1 MDFSSNGK
9 FMCLAERRECKDWIS
24 IYYAGH
30 DWKMVN
36 TFETLETFDVAD
48 CKWVMLNTAILVQD
62 NPLEP
67 RFVIYAALTGNP
79 IAVHAPKC
87 NGGLGIRNLSISPS
101 ANLLACGT
109 FDTTMVLYNNV
120 T

>member
-1 MDFSSNGK
+1 
-9 FMCLAERRECKDWIS
+9 MCLAERRECKDWIS
-24 IYYAGH
+24 IYYASH

-36 TFETLETFDVAD
+36 CFETTETFDMQD

-67 RFVIYAALTGNP
+67 RFVIYSAMTGAA
-79 IAVHAPKC
+79 IVVHQPNASL
-87 NGGLGIRNLSISPS
+87 GLGIRNLTVSTNAKMI
-101 ANLLACGT
+101 ACCLYDTNL
-109 FDTTMVLYNNV
+109 VLYNNI